1 MSNFQGFEAPS
12 QNWSKL
18 PHQLIDALSEI
29 KTIGEMKVILYT
41 LRHTWGYQDDYKKIT
56 LSEFEKGR
64 KRKDGTRIDDGT
76 GLSRPTI
83 VDGIKRAVLAGFL
96 FEHIDT
102 SDSARVKK
110 FYSLTK
116 QGLRNLTPDVK
127 KFNPRGKETLH
138 RTEKETI
145 EKETI
150 DRGPQNSN
158 HKGIAQI
165 TNPSPEDTLNT
176 LADQISDICAIDIN
190 TAAKRTREAIK
201 TLTLALCEKEDISN
215 LLVSFPD
222 WWYAND
228 WRGIKGQPPTP
239 AQMGDAWAQFEGLTK
254 EKKSVVSTDGGFYI

>member
-1 MSNFQGFEAPS
+1 MSSFQGFEEPKE
-12 QNWSKL
+12 NWSKL

-102 SDSARVKK
+102 SDPARVKK

-145 EKETI
+145 KKETI
-150 DRGPQNSN
+150 DRIPQNLQL
-158 HKGIAQI
+158 K
-165 TNPSPEDTLNT
+165 ETLNA
-176 LADQISDICAIDIN
+176 LADQIANICQVDVDL
-190 TAAKRTREAIK
+190 AAHRTREEIK
-201 TLTLALCEKEDISN
+201 AVTLALSEKEDIPN

-228 WRGIKGQPPTP
+228 WRGLKGQPPTP
-239 AQMGDAWAQFEGLTK
+239 AQMGDVWAQFEGLTK